1 MEEDEQYI
9 FFRMRL
15 VEKNMNAF
23 LMFFL
28 LGIGEPCHNK
38 YNRITNEIPRIS
50 QLWLGEKYCEKIRVL
65 CLWKPESIK

>member
-1 MEEDEQYI
+1 MEEEEQYVL
-9 FFRMRL
+9 FRMRV
-15 VEKNMNAF
+15 VEKNRNAL

-28 LGIGEPCHNK
+28 LGVDEPCRNK
-38 YNRITNEIPRIS
+38 CKRITNEIPRIS